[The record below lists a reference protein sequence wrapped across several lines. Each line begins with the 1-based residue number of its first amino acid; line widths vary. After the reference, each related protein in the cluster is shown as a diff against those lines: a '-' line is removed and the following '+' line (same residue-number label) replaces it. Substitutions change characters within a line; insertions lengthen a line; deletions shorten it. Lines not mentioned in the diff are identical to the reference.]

1 MQVRVLLYVEPT
13 GGVGVSRL
21 ELKIPPDVVWVL
33 VAGLMWLA
41 SLRTPKLDLPSPI
54 RIGLAV
60 VLTVVGIWFMV
71 SARASL
77 EKANTTWRPMSPGQ
91 TKSLVSSGV
100 YRASRNPIYL
110 GMLLVMLGFAVALS
124 SLAALAVSAVFVLYI
139 DRFQIQ
145 PEERALSSVLGDEY
159 LDYRAR
165 VRRWI

>member
-13 GGVGVSRL
+13 GGGVGVSRL

-124 SLAALAVSAVFVLYI
+124 SLAALSGVVCLRSLH
-139 DRFQIQ
+139 RPLPSQ

-165 VRRWI
+165 VRR